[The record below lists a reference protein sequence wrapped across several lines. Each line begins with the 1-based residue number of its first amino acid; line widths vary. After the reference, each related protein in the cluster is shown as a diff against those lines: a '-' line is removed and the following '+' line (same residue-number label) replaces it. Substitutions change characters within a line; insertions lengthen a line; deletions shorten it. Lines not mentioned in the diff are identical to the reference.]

1 MPHKLSTSGTWGSR
15 VGTPIAVG
23 HDAREGFRSNT
34 CRSNP
39 FPCGC
44 SPCLGYSRSL
54 NSLSQ
59 EGALIKQSNTHE
71 RLHMEVQRT
80 LSKAFE
86 VSRCLVTCLWF
97 CWFFVFLQRVH
108 GADGDC
114 LQRIRS
120 NAIRSV
126 LLTARTSHRRQWP
139 SFYQDLVAAPL
150 DCRPITTLSKSWER
164 WMTGGY
170 LQITIQEKK
179 NLGVILR
186 DVTDKWPYSFIP
198 APPSEEL

>member
-1 MPHKLSTSGTWGSR
+1 
-15 VGTPIAVG
+15 
-23 HDAREGFRSNT
+23 
-34 CRSNP
+34 
-39 FPCGC
+39 
-44 SPCLGYSRSL
+44 
-54 NSLSQ
+54 
-59 EGALIKQSNTHE
+59 
-71 RLHMEVQRT
+71 MELQKT

-86 VSRCLVTCLWF
+86 VSRCLEACLWF
-97 CWFFVFLQRVH
+97 CWVFFFLQRVH

-179 NLGVILR
+179 TWALFCEMWLTSGLTPSSQRRLAKNYNECC
-186 DVTDKWPYSFIP
+186 VTDINSFIVFSSRQCRVP
-198 APPSEEL
+198 LENLDLDRSGSWQHPSLFNKKYDITNININNKFKRLFFPREA